1 MRPDEMSLE
10 EQLIASTAVANHRR
24 NQAMADKITFDVN
37 IPQSVALKYADGK
50 RVESRYNDYEV
61 YYSLT
66 DGRALYA
73 TPALDK
79 KIADLA
85 PAAGEVFTICKREIR
100 DGNRKRIE
108 WKVAPLV
115 GPVQG
120 PDTGVQ
126 PQEAS
131 AAAPR
136 PVTPAPRPAAVPA
149 PVSEAG
155 TMTQIMGGALIAAID
170 ALDAARKYGAG
181 KGWTLEFNEEDVRT
195 AASSIFIQFWRDRE
209 TRARYPHAAPQ
220 QRVNGGTQWQQ

>member
-24 NQAMADKITFDVN
+24 NQAMADKLTFQTNV
-37 IPQSVALKYADGK
+37 PESVALKYANGK

-108 WKVAPLV
+108 WHVASAEA
-115 GPVQG
+115 QEK
-120 PDTGVQ
+120 
-126 PQEAS
+126 PQEP
-131 AAAPR
+131 AAATPR
-136 PVTPAPRPAAVPA
+136 PALPTPRPAAVPA

-155 TMTQIMGGALIAAID
+155 TLTQIMGGALIAAID
-170 ALDAARKYGAG
+170 SLSAAAEYAAK
-181 KGWTLEFNEEDVRT
+181 KHGWKLEFNEEDVRST
-195 AASSIFIQFWRDRE
+195 AASCFIQFFRDRE
-209 TRARYPHAAPQ
+209 TRARYSQNAPQ

>member
-1 MRPDEMSLE
+1 
-10 EQLIASTAVANHRR
+10 
-24 NQAMADKITFDVN
+24 MADKIQFSTNV
-37 IPQSVALKYADGK
+37 PESVALKYANGK

-73 TPALDK
+73 TPALDA
-79 KIADLA
+79 KITALA

-100 DGNRKRIE
+100 NGNRKRIE
-108 WKVAPLV
+108 WHVAPAEA
-115 GPVQG
+115 QEK
-120 PDTGVQ
+120 
-126 PQEAS
+126 PQEAA

-149 PVSEAG
+149 PVPEAG

-170 ALDAARKYGAG
+170 SLAAAAKYGAD
-181 KGWTLEFNEEDVRT
+181 KHGWKLEFNEEDVRT
-195 AASSIFIQFWRDRE
+195 AASGIFIQFWKDRE
-209 TRARYPHAAPQ
+209 TRARYPQAAP